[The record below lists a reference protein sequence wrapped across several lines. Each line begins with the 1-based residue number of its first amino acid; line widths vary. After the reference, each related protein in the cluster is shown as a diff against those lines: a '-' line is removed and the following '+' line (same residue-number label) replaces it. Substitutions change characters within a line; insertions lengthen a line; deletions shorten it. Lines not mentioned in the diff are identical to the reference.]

1 MTAPVG
7 QSLSDRA
14 VAMVAAVTR
23 ATHDR
28 VEVLRARHDL
38 VDATLHAADHDKR
51 RAGALLAGGIA
62 FRMFVWLLPAALL
75 TTGIAGLVHNF
86 SPKSPEGIAQS
97 SGLGA
102 VVANTVGNASVQSQ
116 RATVALIVIG
126 AVLTVSAGMT
136 LVRAMRVAFAFAWGL
151 PHTRRPAVVLDATL
165 LSIGMITVMSL
176 GGVASWARSTSTIAG
191 LVMGLVV
198 PIVGA
203 ALWLGISWRL
213 PHADVPWTALVPGTL
228 VAYAGLQAMHLI
240 TVYYFSAQLAQA
252 GRLYGSLGV
261 AATLLVWLYL
271 VARLMVGGAFLNATL
286 WHRKHPQSP
295 LEAAAAEV

>member
-1 MTAPVG
+1 MTAPAG

-14 VAMVAAVTR
+14 VAMVAA
-23 ATHDR
+23 ASKAMHDR

-38 VDATLHAADHDKR
+38 VDAALHAADHDKR

-86 SPKSPEGIAQS
+86 SPESPEGIAQS
-97 SGLGA
+97 SGMGG

-126 AVLTVSAGMT
+126 AVLTVSAAMT
-136 LVRAMRVAFAFAWGL
+136 LIRALRVAFAFAWGL
-151 PHTRRPAVVLDATL
+151 PHTRRPDTLLDATL
-165 LSIGMITVMSL
+165 FTVGIITVMSL

-191 LVMGLVV
+191 LVMGFIV

-228 VAYAGLQAMHLI
+228 LAYAGLQAMHLI

-252 GRLYGSLGV
+252 GQLYGSLGV

-271 VARLMVGGAFLNATL
+271 IARLMVGGAFFNATL
-286 WHRKHPQSP
+286 WHRKHPS
-295 LEAAAAEV
+295 LETTEAGA